1 MLKGQMDM
9 MLVERARAAKVIE
22 EKDRAKK
29 RKREL
34 MSAIE
39 ESAIEESAIE
49 ESAIEESER
58 EKKSRHR

>member
-9 MLVERARAAKVIE
+9 VLVERARAAKVIE

-34 MSAIE
+34 I
-39 ESAIEESAIE
+39 
-49 ESAIEESER
+49 SAIEESER
-58 EKKSRHR
+58 EKKSRRR